1 MTHSG
6 SGRTPRGHGAGWYPD
21 PWRVA
26 AWRWWDGRAWTPST
40 SALAVDPSSVHGAVA
55 HAPSSRPL
63 PIAPMPGAPM
73 PGTPLASGLSGP
85 SSAAPAVG
93 DGPAAVVES
102 PEVRR
107 RFGWELLI
115 VLAIFPAPYVIN
127 ALVSLVES
135 VMDPSVVQP
144 RYPNV
149 IPGHPGASLPFIVVI
164 TLVPVAAPVLVF
176 YLLSLS
182 REGIRSIGLARAR
195 WRGDLAL
202 VLPVFG
208 IVYFV
213 PQIGG
218 AYVLAA
224 LHVKTLNPPIGQHSA
239 GYVAAA
245 LVSALSAGVVE
256 EIVVLGYLVRRLEQ
270 RGWSV
275 AAVVTVAVLVRV
287 SYHLYYGLGV
297 LPILAWATVSV
308 LLYRRYRRL
317 LPFIIVHVLWDTT
330 ILLAAFYGAKVIGV
344 SVLILLPTT
353 ITFTAL
359 WWKRFQLGT

>member
-1 MTHSG
+1 VTDSG
-6 SGRTPRGHGAGWYPD
+6 SGPTPGHGAGWYPD

-40 SALAVDPSSVHGAVA
+40 AAPSGTQPGAVA
-55 HAPSSRPL
+55 PAPLSRPV
-63 PIAPMPGAPM
+63 ATTPMPGAAP
-73 PGTPLASGLSGP
+73 PLE
-85 SSAAPAVG
+85 G
-93 DGPAAVVES
+93 DGPAEVVES
-102 PEVRR
+102 PALRR

-127 ALVSLVES
+127 ALISLVES
-135 VMDPSVVQP
+135 VIDPHVVQA

-149 IPGHPGASLPFIVVI
+149 IPGHPGASLPFIVLV
-164 TLVPVAAPVLVF
+164 TLVPLAAPALVV
-176 YLLSLS
+176 YLLSVS
-182 REGIRSIGLARAR
+182 REGVRSIGLARSR

-208 IVYFV
+208 IAYLV
-213 PQIGG
+213 PQVGG
-218 AYVLAA
+218 AYILAA
-224 LHVKTLNPPIGQHSA
+224 LHVKTLNPPIGQHSGWYA
-239 GYVAAA
+239 GAA

-275 AAVVTVAVLVRV
+275 GAVVVVAVLVRV

-297 LPILAWATVSV
+297 LPIVAWATVSV

-330 ILLAAFYGAKVIGV
+330 TLLAGLYGAKVIGV
-344 SVLILLPTT
+344 SALILLPTT
-353 ITFTAL
+353 IVFTAL
-359 WWKRFQLGT
+359 WWRRFQLRA